1 MKTVADSPV
10 LAKPA
15 GDGFI
20 MSKYNTGGQSKTF
33 AGFSGPSYTQVPDA
47 LFDELLPVLS
57 GAELKV
63 LLYVIRRTFGFKREA
78 DTISLAQMVNGIV
91 KRDGTRLDYGA
102 GVSKKSLLV
111 ALRSLEERQILFI
124 ERRRSAERGDE
135 ASLYR
140 LNVVDE
146 ATRGVKTSPGGGAK
160 LHQGGGAGSSP
171 GGEARNSPTQET
183 VEQETERQETDFEI
197 SNIRKVQPEEEAGQR
212 ASSPRASSRAGQSAN
227 GDSSQPEAIGAVL
240 ERRGKSPHPN
250 TARDEVLDEDYQR
263 IQDYI
268 EDRAREFNDTAP
280 LKSSTTRAWRL
291 YQRSGLSVE
300 EFVSRIYQ
308 ARSLTQE
315 GTARI
320 TKQAE
325 DPEYRVKRKTKMAY
339 FFAVLEDLLG
349 LSNRPRE
356 AQQKSKPAP
365 QPTSGRRHD
374 SEGKYG
380 AYIET

>member
-1 MKTVADSPV
+1 
-10 LAKPA
+10 
-15 GDGFI
+15 
-20 MSKYNTGGQSKTF
+20 MSKHNTDGQSKTF
-33 AGFSGPSYTQVPDA
+33 AGFSGPNYTQVPDA

-57 GAELKV
+57 GTELKV

-102 GVSKKSLLV
+102 GVSKKSLLL
-111 ALRSLEERQILFI
+111 ALRSLEDRQILFI
-124 ERRRSAERGDE
+124 ERRRSTERGDE

-140 LNVVDE
+140 LNVIDE
-146 ATRGVKTSPGGGAK
+146 ATRGVKTTPGGGAK
-160 LHQGGGAGSSP
+160 LHQGGGAVSSP

-197 SNIRKVQPEEEAGQR
+197 SNIRKVQPEEGAERR
-212 ASSPRASSRAGQSAN
+212 ASPLRAPSRDGTDN
-227 GDSSQPEAIGAVL
+227 PPSQPETIGAVL
-240 ERRGKSPHPN
+240 ERRGEHPHPN
-250 TARDEVLDEDYQR
+250 TTRDEVLDEDYQR

-300 EFVSRIYQ
+300 EFVNRIYQ

-349 LSNRPRE
+349 LSNRPRGPRQRPATKPE
-356 AQQKSKPAP
+356 APS
-365 QPTSGRRHD
+365 RRD
-374 SEGKYG
+374 SDGPYRDFIK
-380 AYIET
+380 T

>member
-1 MKTVADSPV
+1 
-10 LAKPA
+10 
-15 GDGFI
+15 
-20 MSKYNTGGQSKTF
+20 MSKHNTGGQKAF
-33 AGFSGPSYTQVPDA
+33 AGFSGPNYTQVPDA

-57 GAELKV
+57 GTELKV
-63 LLYVIRRTFGFKREA
+63 LLYVIRRTFGFKRES

-111 ALRSLEERQILFI
+111 ALRSLEDRQILFI
-124 ERRRSAERGDE
+124 ERRRSPERGDE

-146 ATRGVKTSPGGGAK
+146 ATRGAKTSPGGGAK
-160 LHQGGGAGSSP
+160 LHQGGGAVSSP

-197 SNIRKVQPEEEAGQR
+197 SNIRKVQPEEGAER
-212 ASSPRASSRAGQSAN
+212 KASSPSGPPRDGQSTD
-227 GDSSQPEAIGAVL
+227 GQPSQPESVGAVL
-240 ERRGKSPHPN
+240 ERRGERPQPN

-268 EDRAREFNDTAP
+268 ADRAREFNDTAS
-280 LKSSTTRAWRL
+280 LKASTTRAWRL

-300 EFVSRIYQ
+300 EFVNRIYQ

-320 TKQAE
+320 TKMAE

-349 LSNRPRE
+349 LSNRPRRPR
-356 AQQKSKPAP
+356 QKPASEP
-365 QPTSGRRHD
+365 QPSSRRD
-374 SEGKYG
+374 SDGPYRDFIK
-380 AYIET
+380 T